1 MFKWISRWWYEEKY
15 DKEPEKEAC
24 EATEACE
31 AIKEPEELEHKKTYL
46 DVVKEIVEDE
56 PPPVP
61 PRN

>member
-15 DKEPEKEAC
+15 DKEPEKE
-24 EATEACE
+24 EPEACE
-31 AIKEPEELEHKKTYL
+31 AREEPERELKKSYL

>member
-24 EATEACE
+24 EAR
-31 AIKEPEELEHKKTYL
+31 KEPEPEEPEPELKKSYL